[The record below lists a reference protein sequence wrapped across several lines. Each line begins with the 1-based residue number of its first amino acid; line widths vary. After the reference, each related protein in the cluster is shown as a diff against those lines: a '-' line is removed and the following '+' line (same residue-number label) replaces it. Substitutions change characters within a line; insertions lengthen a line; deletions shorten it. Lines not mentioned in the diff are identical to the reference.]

1 MNKLVQIN
9 SVVNTGSTGRIAEE
23 IGQVAINLGWKSYI
37 AYGRKARDSKSE
49 LIRIGNDWD
58 IKLHGVK
65 TRLFD
70 EHGFGSKNATEILI
84 DKIVHINPDLII
96 LHNLHGYYIN
106 LDVLFRYLANQQIPV
121 LWILHDVWAFTG
133 HCTHFDAVDCSKWI
147 TECQH
152 CPQIH
157 EYPRSLIR
165 DNSKLNFTLKRQLFR
180 SVKHLTLI
188 TCSKWL
194 EELVKL
200 SFLSK
205 LPVFTINNG
214 VNLDVF
220 KPIDYQHVVHKYNLY
235 NKFVILGVANGWVK
249 KKGFDDFV
257 DLRKRLNDRYVIILI
272 GLNQRQINLLPK
284 NIIGIERTENTEE
297 LAALYSVANVFLN
310 PTYEDNF
317 PTTNLEALA
326 CGTPV
331 ISYNTGGSPE
341 AIDKET
347 GVIVDKG
354 NIDGIVK
361 AIGEIEIKGKAY
373 YIEKCQGRA
382 VKYFNKDDRNL
393 DYIKLYEEILKDMN
407 G

>member
-1 MNKLVQIN
+1 MKKLVQIN

-23 IGQVAINLGWKSYI
+23 IGQVATTLGWKSYI
-37 AYGRKARDSKSE
+37 AYGREARESKSE

-58 IKLHGVK
+58 LKLHGVK

-70 EHGFGSKNATEILI
+70 EHGFGSKNATELLI
-84 DKIVHINPDLII
+84 DSLVQINPDLII

-106 LDVLFRYLANQQIPV
+106 IDVLFRYLANQDIPV
-121 LWILHDVWAFTG
+121 LWLLYDVWAFTG
-133 HCTHFDAVDCSKWI
+133 HCTYFDAVGCSKWI

-165 DNSKLNFTLKRQLFR
+165 DNSKSNYTIKRQLFT
-180 SVKHLTLI
+180 SVKDLTLI
-188 TCSKWL
+188 THSKWL
-194 EELVKL
+194 KELVHS
-200 SFLSK
+200 SFLYK
-205 LPVFTINNG
+205 IPVFTINNG
-214 VNLDVF
+214 IDLEVF
-220 KPIDYQHVVHKYNLY
+220 KPTNYEHIVHKYNLNNNY
-235 NKFVILGVANGWVK
+235 IILGVANGWVK
-249 KKGFDDFV
+249 RKGFDDFIE
-257 DLRKRLNDRYVIILI
+257 LRNRLKKKYAIILV
-272 GLNQRQINLLPK
+272 GLNQRQIELLPK

-331 ISYNTGGSPE
+331 ITYNTGGSPE
-341 AIDKET
+341 TIDKET

-361 AIGEIEIKGKAY
+361 AIGEIEIMGKAY
-373 YIEKCQGRA
+373 YTAKCQERA
-382 VKYFNKDDRNL
+382 ITYFNKDDRNL
-393 DYIKLYEEILKDMN
+393 DYIKLYEEILEGKYE
-407 G
+407 